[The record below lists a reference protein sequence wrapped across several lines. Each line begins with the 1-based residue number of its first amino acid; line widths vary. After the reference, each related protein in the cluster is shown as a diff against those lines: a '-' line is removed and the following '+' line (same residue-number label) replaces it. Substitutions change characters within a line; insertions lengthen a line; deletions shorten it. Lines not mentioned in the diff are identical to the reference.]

1 MPSASSPSIDTGLHS
16 SAQSV
21 APKLPLPAL
30 LALALAGFI
39 TVLTEA
45 LPAGL
50 LRQIGASLS
59 VSDSLA
65 GQLVTLY
72 AAGSLLAAIPLTA
85 VTRGLR
91 RRPLLLTAIAGFAVA
106 NAVTAGSDRYV
117 LTMVARF
124 VAGVSAGL
132 LWALIAG
139 YAARMVPEAW
149 KGRAIAIAM
158 VGTPLALSIGIPLGT
173 AVGER
178 IGWRACFASIS
189 VLALGLIGWGLAV
202 LPDFAGQSGSERKPI
217 GGVFSLRGVRP
228 VLFVT
233 LSFVLAHNLL
243 YTYIAPLLGEAGM
256 GERVDAVL
264 LVFGLASLA
273 SIWMVGVWIDR
284 WLRLLMLLATL
295 LFGVAVLALG
305 LGRGSAVVTYAA
317 VAIWG
322 LGFGG
327 AATLL
332 QTALADAAGESA
344 DIAQSML
351 VTAWNIAIAGGGLF
365 GGLLLG
371 IYGAQGFAP
380 VLLVLLAATGAVVWL
395 SQGFP
400 PRRQ

>member
-1 MPSASSPSIDTGLHS
+1 MPSASSASADTGLQRE
-16 SAQSV
+16 QSV
-21 APKLPLPAL
+21 DAPKLPLPAL

-85 VTRGLR
+85 ATRGLR

-106 NAVTAGSDRYV
+106 NAITAASGSYV
-117 LTMVARF
+117 LTMAARF

-132 LWALIAG
+132 LWALLAG
-139 YAARMVPEAW
+139 YAARMVPDAW

-158 VGTPLALSIGIPLGT
+158 VGAPLALSIGIPLGT
-173 AVGER
+173 ALGER
-178 IGWRACFASIS
+178 IGWRACFGSIS

-202 LPDFAGQSGSERKPI
+202 LPDFAGQPSSERRPI
-217 GGVFSLRGVRP
+217 AGVFKLPGVLP
-228 VLFVT
+228 VLFAT

-243 YTYIAPLLGEAGM
+243 YTYIAPLLGDAGL

-264 LVFGLASLA
+264 LVFGCASLL
-273 SIWMVGVWIDR
+273 SIWVVGIWIDR
-284 WLRLLMLLATL
+284 WLRPLMLIGTL
-295 LFGVAVLALG
+295 LFAAAVLALE
-305 LGRGSAVVTYAA
+305 LGRGSEMATYLA
-317 VAIWG
+317 VAVWG

-332 QTALADAAGESA
+332 QTALADAAGDSA
-344 DIAQSML
+344 DVAQSML
-351 VTAWNIAIAGGGLF
+351 VTAWNIAIAGGGLV

-371 IYGAQGFAP
+371 VYGARGFAP
-380 VLLVLLAATGAVVWL
+380 VLLVLLAATGAVVWR
-395 SQGFP
+395 SRWGSS
-400 PRRQ
+400 R

>member
-1 MPSASSPSIDTGLHS
+1 MPSASPACAETGLN
-16 SAQSV
+16 QQPV
-21 APKLPLPAL
+21 ATPKLPLAAL

-50 LRQIGASLS
+50 LRQIGAALA

-106 NAVTAGSDRYV
+106 NAVTAASGSYA
-117 LTMVARF
+117 LTMAARF

-173 AVGER
+173 ALGER

-202 LPDFAGQSGSERKPI
+202 LPDFAGQADAEREPI
-217 GGVFSLRGVRP
+217 AGVFALPGVRP
-228 VLFVT
+228 VLFTT
-233 LSFVLAHNLL
+233 LSLVLAHNLL

-264 LVFGLASLA
+264 LVFGFASLA
-273 SIWMVGVWIDR
+273 SIWVVGAWIDR
-284 WLRLLMLLATL
+284 WLRPLMLIAPL
-295 LFGVAVLALG
+295 LFAVAVLALC
-305 LGRGSAVVTYAA
+305 LGRGSAMATYAA

-327 AATLL
+327 VATLL
-332 QTALADAAGESA
+332 QTALADAAGDSA

-371 IYGAQGFAP
+371 VYGARGFAP
-380 VLLVLLAATGAVVWL
+380 VLLVLLAATAAVIWR

-400 PRRQ
+400 SRRR